1 MIGRQ
6 YDSVKKENIYHQI
19 ASGFFKSKEKKKGHV
34 RVFSSKDIKAHAY
47 LYNKIKSAKRNK
59 DKEEDALFAG
69 IYKSDKFTIEA
80 AHKAFAKFAKS

>member
-1 MIGRQ
+1 MIEHQYKGSKRCIDYRQ
-6 YDSVKKENIYHQI
+6 M

-34 RVFSSKDIKAHAY
+34 RILLSTDTKKPSYPY
-47 LYNKIKSAKRNK
+47 LKLRAAKRNK
-59 DKEEDALFAG
+59 EKEEDALFAG